1 MNVIRKIVLLLLC
14 VLASSLLVVTPAQA
28 KASCRTETVSSMLRD
43 DYVAL
48 SMVAVAYTMLHTTA
62 LALRDQMTATMALQ
76 NLKHV
81 TPLITEI
88 SKVIPI
94 LVAQDVHDDVET
106 ADVSVA
112 QQAIR
117 NTQEAWD
124 AKNVNQMSSSNAYA
138 MAN

>member
-1 MNVIRKIVLLLLC
+1 MSGVVLSEKRARVHWITINRPERQNALD
-14 VLASSLLVVTPAQA
+14 
-28 KASCRTETVSSMLRD
+28 RETI
-43 DYVAL
+43 
-48 SMVAVAYTMLHTTA
+48 
-62 LALRDQMTATMALQ
+62 LALRDQMTANMALQ